1 MRYPVVK
8 AIPVQSG
15 DNRETPTL
23 QMLDFDQFLSEVRY
37 CHQLQK
43 DSCRAGL

>member
-1 MRYPVVK
+1 METIVRPRLNDFHGILLPQDSVDY
-8 AIPVQSG
+8 AIP
-15 DNRETPTL
+15 
-23 QMLDFDQFLSEVRY
+23 FLEEVRY